1 MQGQPNCS
9 SGYARKLS
17 CVVLLLLMAPG
28 MAWAH
33 GGGVDEESHP
43 WTSWPFAP
51 EILIGVA
58 MAAVFYVS
66 GWLHR
71 RDRAVSVST
80 WRHVSFFAGLA
91 ALLIA
96 LQSPLDV
103 LAEHSFTMHQ
113 FQHMFLRA
121 IGPMLLMLAAPQ
133 VLLIAGMPEV
143 LRSRVLAPLL
153 ASRVAGTSFGFF
165 AHPFVATFL
174 LLAVPVFWHIP
185 RFHDLSVLNEP
196 VHYVMHITM
205 LVSGLFFCWRVL
217 DPRPA
222 PQGASY
228 ATRIVMC
235 WAAIA
240 GNIPL
245 GAYLTVKSVVLY
257 ESYDTKGRLWGLSAL
272 ADEQMGGMVIWSPG
286 SMMFAVLLVLV
297 IRLWGA
303 RERQLNDR
311 PARESAALAP
321 GTLAAANRKLGLRL
335 AAIAMLVGAGVAV
348 VAVLQRYM
356 P

>member
-1 MQGQPNCS
+1 
-9 SGYARKLS
+9 
-17 CVVLLLLMAPG
+17 

-33 GGGVDEESHP
+33 GGGVEESRQP
-43 WTSWPFAP
+43 WTSWPPIAP
-51 EILIGVA
+51 ELLIGVVL
-58 MAAVFYVS
+58 AAVFYIR
-66 GWLHR
+66 GWQHR
-71 RDRAVSVST
+71 RDRSGAISG
-80 WRHVSFFAGLA
+80 WRHFSFLAGLA
-91 ALLIA
+91 ALLVA

-133 VLLIAGMPEV
+133 VLLIAGMPEW
-143 LRSRVLAPLL
+143 LRTHVLAPLL
-153 ASRVAGTSFGFF
+153 ASRAAGAIFGFF

-185 RFHDLSVLNEP
+185 EYHNLSIMDVP

-205 LVSGLFFCWRVL
+205 LVSGMFFFWRVL

-228 ATRIVMC
+228 GTRIVMS

-245 GAYLTVKSVVLY
+245 GAYITVKSVVLY
-257 ESYDTKGRLWGLSAL
+257 PAYDIKGRLWDLSAL
-272 ADEQMGGMVIWSPG
+272 ADEQMGGIVIWSPG

-303 RERQLNDR
+303 REQQLEQR
-311 PARESAALAP
+311 GR
-321 GTLAAANRKLGLRL
+321 GTTRGNTQTSIATANRRLGLRL
-335 AAIAMLVGAGVAV
+335 AAIAVMVGAGVAV
-348 VAVLQRYM
+348 IAVLQQFM

>member
-1 MQGQPNCS
+1 LV
-9 SGYARKLS
+9 Y
-17 CVVLLLLMAPG
+17 CVVASTVLPG

-33 GGGVDEESHP
+33 GGGAEESRQP
-43 WTSWPFAP
+43 WTSWPPFAP
-51 EILIGVA
+51 ELLIGVVL
-58 MAAVFYVS
+58 AAAFYIR
-66 GWLHR
+66 GWQHR
-71 RDRAVSVST
+71 RDRTNTISV

-121 IGPMLLMLAAPQ
+121 IGPMLLLLAAPQ

-143 LRSRVLAPLL
+143 LRARVLAPLL
-153 ASRVAGTSFGFF
+153 TNRVAGALFGFF

-185 RFHDLSVLNEP
+185 KYHNLSLLNEP

-245 GAYLTVKSVVLY
+245 GAYLTVKSVELY
-257 ESYDTKGRLWGLSAL
+257 AAYALKGRLWGMSAL
-272 ADEQMGGMVIWSPG
+272 ADEQVGGMVIWSPG
-286 SMMFAVLLVLV
+286 SMMFAVLLLVV
-297 IRLWGA
+297 IRSWGK
-303 RERQLNDR
+303 RERQLDQR
-311 PARESAALAP
+311 PARERAVPVAGA
-321 GTLAAANRKLGLRL
+321 LAAANRKLGLRL
-335 AAIAMLVGAGVAV
+335 AAIAMMVGAGVAV
-348 VAVLQRYM
+348 IAVLQQFM

>member
-1 MQGQPNCS
+1 MGGAG
-9 SGYARKLS
+9 GYVRKLS
-17 CVVLLLLMAPG
+17 CVVSLLLMTPG
-28 MAWAH
+28 MGWPH
-33 GGGVDEESHP
+33 GGGVVEELQP
-43 WTSWPFAP
+43 WASWPFVP
-51 EILIGVA
+51 ELLIGVA
-58 MAAVFYVS
+58 VAAMFYIR
-66 GWLHR
+66 GWMQR
-71 RDRAVSVST
+71 RDRIGAISA
-80 WRHVSFFAGLA
+80 WRHAGFFAGLF

-133 VLLIAGMPEV
+133 VLLIAGMPEW
-143 LRSRVLAPLL
+143 LRAQVLAPLL
-153 ASRVAGTSFGFF
+153 ASRVAGAIFGFF
-165 AHPFVATFL
+165 AHPFVATFF

-185 RFHDLSVLNEP
+185 QYHNLSIMDVP

-205 LVSGLFFCWRVL
+205 LLSGMFFFWRVL

-222 PQGASY
+222 PLGAGY
-228 ATRIVMC
+228 GTRIVMS

-245 GAYLTVKSVVLY
+245 GAYITIKSVALY
-257 ESYDTKGRLWGLSAL
+257 PAYDVKGRLWDLSAL
-272 ADEQMGGMVIWSPG
+272 ADEQMGGVVIWSPG

-297 IRLWGA
+297 IRFWGV
-303 RERQLNDR
+303 RERQLDQR
-311 PARESAALAP
+311 GR
-321 GTLAAANRKLGLRL
+321 GTTRGTTQTSVAAANRRMGLRL
-335 AAIAMLVGAGVAV
+335 AAIAVMVGAGVAII
-348 VAVLQRYM
+348 AALQQFL